1 MDNYFKKIEL
11 IPMIENLGK
20 GKITVA
26 GDVMLDSYWY
36 GETKRI
42 SPEAP
47 VPVVKVQ
54 NSDERPGGSANVA
67 MNIGSLG
74 AKCDMVAITGDDELA
89 KTLENKLRE
98 FKIRAKFQK
107 IKNSKTISKLRIISQ
122 HQQLL
127 RIDHEDGFP
136 NIKRDRIEKYFEES
150 IKDSNVVVISDY
162 AKGTLK
168 STKEWIKKAVSL
180 NKPVIVDP
188 KGSDFSKYRN
198 ATIITPNYSEFE
210 QVVGK
215 CHDEREIIKKG
226 SGLIKE
232 LNLSTLLITRGEK
245 GMTLIFDENE
255 FINIKAKT
263 REVFDVTGAGDT
275 VVAALASSLAAGV
288 DLVSSV
294 RIANYA
300 AGIVVSKLGTAFTT
314 KDELKSVILAE
325 VQKEFKP
332 LKKGIVNLE
341 ELISLLSEAKRR
353 GEKIVMTNGCFDIL
367 HPGHIKYLREAK
379 KLGERLIVA
388 VNSDISVT
396 RLKGE
401 KRPLNSVETRM
412 TMLDA
417 LESTDWIIEFGEDTP
432 RNLIERVLPDILVKG
447 GDYQIDEIAGAPAVL
462 QNGGEVKTLNFLEG
476 FSTTNL
482 INRIKE

>member
-1 MDNYFKKIEL
+1 VDNYFKKIEL

-54 NSDERPGGSANVA
+54 SSDERPGGSANVA

-74 AKCDMVAITGDDELA
+74 TRCDIVSITGDDELA
-89 KTLENKLRE
+89 KVLEKKLKE
-98 FKIRAKFQK
+98 FKIRTKFQK

-136 NIKRDRIEKYFEES
+136 GIKRDKIEKYYEDS
-150 IKDSNVVVISDY
+150 IKDSNIVVISDY
-162 AKGTLK
+162 DKGTLQ
-168 STKEWIKKAVSL
+168 STREWIKKAVSL

-188 KGSDFSKYRN
+188 KGTDFSKYRN
-198 ATIITPNYSEFE
+198 ATIITPNFSEFE
-210 QVVGK
+210 AVVGK
-215 CHDEREIIKKG
+215 CNNEKEIVKKG

-232 LNLSTLLITRGEK
+232 LNLNTLLITRGDK
-245 GMTLIFDENE
+245 GMTLIFGDNE

-263 REVFDVTGAGDT
+263 KEVYDVTGAGDT
-275 VVAALASSLAAGV
+275 VVAALASSLAAGI
-288 DLVSSV
+288 DLVSAV
-294 RIANYA
+294 RIANYS

-314 KDELKSVILAE
+314 KKELKNVLLAE
-325 VQKEFKP
+325 VQKEFRP
-332 LKKGIVNLE
+332 LEKGIVNLE
-341 ELISLLSEAKRR
+341 ELINLLGEAKKR
-353 GEKIVMTNGCFDIL
+353 GERIVMTNGCFDIL
-367 HPGHIKYLREAK
+367 HPGHIKYLKEAK
-379 KLGERLIVA
+379 SLGDRLIVA
-388 VNSDISVT
+388 VNSDNSVT

-401 KRPLNSVETRM
+401 PRPLNPVQTRM

-432 RNLIERVLPDILVKG
+432 ENLIEKVLPDILVKG
-447 GDYQIDEIAGAPAVL
+447 GDYKIDEIAGGSAVL

-476 FSTTNL
+476 YSTTNL
-482 INRIKE
+482 INKIKE

>member
-341 ELISLLSEAKRR
+341 ELISLLGEAKRR

-447 GDYQIDEIAGAPAVL
+447 GDYQIDEIAGASAVL

>member
-1 MDNYFKKIEL
+1 MNNYFKKIEL

-74 AKCDMVAITGDDELA
+74 VKCDMVAITGDDDLA
-89 KTLENKLRE
+89 KLLENKLKE
-98 FKIRAKFQK
+98 FKIKSKFQK

-136 NIKRDRIEKYFEES
+136 NIKRDKIEKYFEDS

-180 NKPVIVDP
+180 HKPVIVDP

-198 ATIITPNYSEFE
+198 ATIITPNFSEFE
-210 QVVGK
+210 EVVGK
-215 CHDEREIIKKG
+215 CRDENEIIRKG

-232 LNLSTLLITRGEK
+232 LNLNTLLITRGEK

-263 REVFDVTGAGDT
+263 KEVFDVTGAGDT
-275 VVAALASSLAAGV
+275 VVAALASSIAAGV

-314 KDELKSVILAE
+314 KEELKTVILGE

-332 LKKGIVNLE
+332 LRKGIVNLE
-341 ELISLLSEAKRR
+341 DLINLLGESKRR

-367 HPGHIKYLREAK
+367 HPGHIKYLQEAK
-379 KLGERLIVA
+379 KLGDRLIVA
-388 VNSDISVT
+388 VNSDVSVT

-401 KRPLNSVETRM
+401 NRPLNSVETRM

-417 LESTDWIIEFGEDTP
+417 LESTDWIIEFSEDTP
-432 RNLIERVLPDILVKG
+432 RNLIERILPDVLVKG
-447 GDYQIDEIAGAPAVL
+447 GDYQIDEIAGASAVL

>member
-1 MDNYFKKIEL
+1 VDNYFKKIEL

-341 ELISLLSEAKRR
+341 ELISLLGEAKRR

-447 GDYQIDEIAGAPAVL
+447 GDYQIDEIAGASAVL

>member
-54 NSDERPGGSANVA
+54 SSDERPGGSANVA

-74 AKCDMVAITGDDELA
+74 TRCDIVSITGDDELA
-89 KTLENKLRE
+89 KVLEKKLKE
-98 FKIRAKFQK
+98 FKIRTKFQK

-136 NIKRDRIEKYFEES
+136 GIKRDKIEKYYEDS
-150 IKDSNVVVISDY
+150 IKDSNIVVISDY
-162 AKGTLK
+162 DKGTLQ
-168 STKEWIKKAVSL
+168 STREWIKKAVSL

-188 KGSDFSKYRN
+188 KGTDFSKYRN
-198 ATIITPNYSEFE
+198 ATIITPNFSEFE
-210 QVVGK
+210 AVVGK
-215 CHDEREIIKKG
+215 CNNEKEIVKKG

-232 LNLSTLLITRGEK
+232 LNLNTLLITRGDK
-245 GMTLIFDENE
+245 GMTLIFGDNE

-263 REVFDVTGAGDT
+263 KEVYDVTGAGDT
-275 VVAALASSLAAGV
+275 VVAALASSLAAGI
-288 DLVSSV
+288 DLVSAV
-294 RIANYA
+294 RIANYS

-314 KDELKSVILAE
+314 KKELKNVLLAE
-325 VQKEFKP
+325 VQKEFRP
-332 LKKGIVNLE
+332 LEKGIVNLE
-341 ELISLLSEAKRR
+341 ELINLLGEAKKR
-353 GEKIVMTNGCFDIL
+353 GERIVMTNGCFDIL
-367 HPGHIKYLREAK
+367 HPGHIKYLKEAK
-379 KLGERLIVA
+379 SLGDRLIVA
-388 VNSDISVT
+388 VNSDNSVT

-401 KRPLNSVETRM
+401 PRPLNPVQTRM

-432 RNLIERVLPDILVKG
+432 ENLIEKVLPDILVKG
-447 GDYQIDEIAGAPAVL
+447 GDYKIDEIAGGSAVL

-476 FSTTNL
+476 YSTTNL
-482 INRIKE
+482 INKIKE